1 MQTNIDRP
9 VLIIDAM
16 NVFVRAYSAYPQMN
30 TNGEQIGGA
39 IGFLKIM
46 QRLINEQQP
55 SAVYIAWEGGGS
67 ARRRKLYPEYKLKRA
82 PEKLN
87 RFYGDDI
94 PDNDDNKK
102 SQIVKLLGM
111 LRCAPVCQ
119 LYVSDAEGDDLVA
132 YLCTGPLRDKQK
144 VIASSDKDLYQLL
157 NDKTRI
163 YSLHKKI
170 YIKEEDVLE
179 QFRVLA
185 QNFGIAKALCGDTGD
200 NVPGIKG
207 IGFKT
212 VSKLYPFLGSDKD
225 AVLQDVIDYAAS
237 HRNSSRFHARVFDEQ
252 KDLKRNFKLVF
263 LDGSMLSP
271 TQCSSVDHVMSTYQP
286 KVDKMGMVKLMVKE
300 GVGDFDVERF
310 FYTLNCISG
319 VQYKTSKD

>member
-1 MQTNIDRP
+1 MFPKPEETRP
-9 VLIIDAM
+9 VLILDAM

-30 TNGEQIGGA
+30 SDGEQIGGA

-55 SAVYIAWEGGGS
+55 SAVYVAWEGGGS
-67 ARRRKLYPEYKLKRA
+67 ARRRKLYPQYKMKRA

-94 PDNDDNKK
+94 PDNDNNKK
-102 SQIVKLLGM
+102 SQIFKLLAM

-119 LYVSDAEGDDLVA
+119 LYVSECEGDDLVA
-132 YLCTGPLRDKQK
+132 YLCTGPLRHQQK

-157 NDKTRI
+157 SDKTKI

-170 YIKEEDVLE
+170 YISEADVLE
-179 QFRVLA
+179 QFRVLSS
-185 QNFGIAKALCGDTGD
+185 NFGIAKALCGDVGD

-212 VSKLYPFLGSDKD
+212 VSKLYPFLGSDSG
-225 AVLQDVIDYAAS
+225 AVLQDVIDYASS
-237 HRNSSRFHARVFDEQ
+237 HRDESRFHQRVFDEQ
-252 KDLKRNFKLVF
+252 SDLRRNFKLVY

-271 TQCSSVDHVMSTYQP
+271 TQCSSVDHVVSTYQP
-286 KVDKMGMVKLMVKE
+286 KVDKIKFLKLLIAE
-300 GVGDFDVERF
+300 GIGDFDSHRF
-310 FYTLNCISG
+310 FETVGYLG
-319 VQYKTSKD
+319 LKR